1 MKFLHMADVHLGK
14 YAYTNSARYQ
24 DLFDAFASAVQY
36 GIQQEID
43 VLLIAG
49 DLFDIRNV
57 NSQILF
63 QTIRILERLKQKNI
77 PVLAIEGNHDR
88 ALLKDGESWLAFLDN
103 LGYLKL
109 LASSKDVK
117 LEEGPLP
124 KEMVYETDT
133 YRVVGLSYL
142 GAATQKTLEG
152 LRDPFPKADK
162 FTIFML
168 HAGLSMVFS
177 EEMAKL
183 DKKVLL
189 EYEDKVQYF
198 ALGHIHRQEV
208 IEDKIYMPG
217 SLEYI
222 DMGEARR
229 GDQKGFFLGEVD
241 EKGYCQVQFCP
252 SHARHYESVTID
264 VSSAQN
270 GGEVF
275 QMALSQIEALQIPS
289 QSIVDVELTAENPSF
304 DFGEL
309 DTAALESALT
319 ELLEPV
325 ELYVHVPGSY
335 EMTYETEPL
344 DTFDKKQLERQVVL
358 DLLLEEKLEE
368 QSALAL
374 TNLALEAKD
383 LVYKNE
389 FQAQWLVDEVLQMA
403 ETMQNGQEEPGQN
416 LLLEQQKEETL

>member
-43 VLLIAG
+43 VLLVAG

-109 LASSKDVK
+109 LSTPKDVK
-117 LEEGPLP
+117 EEALP
-124 KEMVYETDT
+124 KEAVYETET

-152 LRDPFPKADK
+152 LRDPFLKADK

-189 EYEDKVQYF
+189 EYGDKVQYF

-208 IEDKIYMPG
+208 IADKIYMPG

-241 EKGYCQVQFCP
+241 ERGQCQVQFCP
-252 SHARHYESVTID
+252 SHTRHYESVKID
-264 VSSAQN
+264 ASSAQN
-270 GGEVF
+270 GGELF
-275 QMALSQIEALQIPS
+275 QMALSQIEASQIPCH
-289 QSIVDVELTAENPSF
+289 SIVDVELTAENPSF

-358 DLLLEEKLEE
+358 DLLLEEKKLEE
-368 QSALAL
+368 HSALAL

-403 ETMQNGQEEPGQN
+403 ETMQNGPEEPGQD